1 MGCYASAGRGGAP
14 LRVLVSIVVAAA
26 ACSLASPAAAQST
39 AQYAALA
46 LAPGGGEPPVACG
59 TPAIFARQVLSGFAP
74 PGSIRRVDADAPDVQ
89 PLWFDQNPRLLHAEH
104 AGGLALDNL
113 LVLGDVETLSF
124 ERFSASAEENVVEE
138 TWQRTRTTSIDGY
151 LISVFDPTWNDA
163 ELWDTIGVRRRGFDL
178 PYVYFGSV
186 TVPSTDDDDDDDGD
200 DDDDDETF
208 HIRLSWAP
216 RNVPSAQVTRI
227 DDKTQYASHVVNLVI
242 SDFGNARLSGGSLDL
257 AGAAEQFYE
266 HFRDEYDSI
275 AFVSRQLQLVSYGAF
290 HRNVRNPIG
299 GLGALSVFDNTPFY
313 GSASVLRSVEFYPS
327 ARFGVTSTSTHEI
340 AHQWLDY
347 WDWSALGDGVE
358 RAGHQPEAHTPLLYP
373 GEVYAGAVLSVAR
386 RVAAGDDGASY
397 AIEGTPAPALL
408 HPTTKY
414 RMGLIEASAV
424 PDLVVFE
431 NQGQFDE
438 ETSSSPDVGTAVEGG
453 VKNVHI
459 NDIMTEHGVR
469 TGPVDGTWSRVTVVV
484 SRDGLLSAD
493 EMSYWNLLAARHAAT
508 EGVTSWAGV
517 PSFFEA
523 TGGAVPLRTDVTPS
537 THAKIDADLEVS
549 HLSIDPGEFRGVR
562 LDASVPASI
571 DPGDTVTLAGTV
583 TATDRDDFTSAC
595 VRWSRY
601 GVAAEDRIFECARI
615 SGDRFSVPYTFSD
628 AEAGHYAVQMF
639 LFFPDAGTQYPRS
652 NVSGISVVGDPP
664 QSGPHAVGSTS
675 ATQAIVVTVRSGGRA
690 GEACAVGMQLGPGDY
705 CAVDIPGVDL
715 GTDWFAVTSDGLG
728 CLSFIC
734 TRSALTLNGFEARP
748 IAGTDNWQIHAVP

>member
-1 MGCYASAGRGGAP
+1 MSHPGFLRRRLLAPVEGGP
-14 LRVLVSIVVAAA
+14 HLLRVLVSIVVAAA

-74 PGSIRRVDADAPDVQ
+74 PGSIRLVDAGAPDVQ

-104 AGGLALDNL
+104 TGGLALDNL

-124 ERFSASAEENVVEE
+124 EHWSSSAGEDVEE

-151 LISVFDPTWNDA
+151 LISVFNPSWDDA
-163 ELWDTIGVRRRGFDL
+163 ELWDTIGNNRRGFDR

-186 TVPSTDDDDDDDGD
+186 TVPSTDDGD
-200 DDDDDETF
+200 DDNDDDETF
-208 HIRLSWAP
+208 SIRLSWAS

-242 SDFGNARLSGGSLDL
+242 SDFGNARLAGGSHSLDL
-257 AGAAEQFYE
+257 AGAAKQFYE

-299 GLGALSVFDNTPFY
+299 GLGALAVFNNTSFY

-340 AHQWLDY
+340 GHQWLDY

-358 RAGHQPEAHTPLLYP
+358 RAGHQPESHTPLLYP
-373 GEVYAGAVLSVAR
+373 GEVYTGAVLGVTQ

-397 AIEGTPAPALL
+397 AIERTPTPALL
-408 HPTTKY
+408 HPTTRY
-414 RMGLIEASAV
+414 RMGLMEASAV
-424 PDLVVFE
+424 PEMVVFE

-438 ETSSSPDVGTAVEGG
+438 ETASSPDVGTAVEGG

-469 TGPVDGTWSRVTVVV
+469 TGPADGTWSRVTVVV

-493 EMSYWNLLAARHAAT
+493 EMSYWNLIAARYAAT
-508 EGVTSWAGV
+508 EEVTSWNGV

-537 THAKIDADLEVS
+537 THAKIDAHFEVS

-571 DPGDTVTLAGTV
+571 EPGDTVTLAGTV

-595 VRWSRY
+595 VRWSRS
-601 GVAAEDRIFECARI
+601 GVAADDRIFECAWI
-615 SGDRFSVPYTFSD
+615 SGNRFSVPYTFSEAD
-628 AEAGHYAVQMF
+628 AGQYAVQMF
-639 LFFPDAGTQYPRS
+639 LFFPDSGSQYPRS
-652 NVSGISVVGDPP
+652 NVSGISVVGAPP
-664 QSGPHAVGSTS
+664 QSGPHAVGSIPAQTLR
-675 ATQAIVVTVRSGGRA
+675 VGGW
-690 GEACAVGMQLGPGDY
+690 AV
-705 CAVDIPGVDL
+705 
-715 GTDWFAVTSDGLG
+715 
-728 CLSFIC
+728 
-734 TRSALTLNGFEARP
+734 ARP
-748 IAGTDNWQIHAVP
+748 GGWQSWATP